1 MLLHWEFAGRIVLEA
16 LILTSAVVASL
27 TGYTFWASK
36 KGKDFS
42 YLGPILF
49 TSLFTLF
56 LAGFIQVY
64 SSSLVL
70 TICTISYIQTWLSKC
85 VVYLT

>member
-1 MLLHWEFAGRIVLEA
+1 MSLHWEFTGRIVLEA

-56 LAGFIQVY
+56 LAGFIQVNFA
-64 SSSLVL
+64 SPLVL
-70 TICTISYIQTWLSKC
+70 PICAINYIQ
-85 VVYLT
+85 

>member
-1 MLLHWEFAGRIVLEA
+1 MFWGWVFTGRIVLEA
-16 LILTSAVVASL
+16 LILTSAVVSSL

-49 TSLFTLF
+49 SSLIILILT
-56 LAGFIQVY
+56 GFIQVKHLY
-64 SSSLVL
+64 FIKSMH
-70 TICTISYIQTWLSKC
+70 T
-85 VVYLT
+85 